1 MHVWKNTQLAPEIDR
16 GVWPW
21 AVKPGFVSRLAAQPS
36 GSFEFLCSLP
46 AGSTA
51 ESVHSAA
58 HPDPDT
64 HTQQVRDHIW
74 VRRLMAQKWKFDS
87 GCQYFFFMSSVWRCF
102 GGARSFTPIT
112 RSLLMRSPNSLSDW
126 GTSLSA
132 FNLSADEELHTNNQR
147 IYTNTSHNLTTVC
160 REQFTHAHTHSTQK
174 ISPDFHSK

>member
-58 HPDPDT
+58 HPDPDTHT

-132 FNLSADEELHTNNQR
+132 FNLSADEELHTDKQPAHLHQHYTQPHYSLQR
-147 IYTNTSHNLTTVC
+147 AVYTCTYSI
-160 REQFTHAHTHSTQK
+160 HAQN
-174 ISPDFHSK
+174 